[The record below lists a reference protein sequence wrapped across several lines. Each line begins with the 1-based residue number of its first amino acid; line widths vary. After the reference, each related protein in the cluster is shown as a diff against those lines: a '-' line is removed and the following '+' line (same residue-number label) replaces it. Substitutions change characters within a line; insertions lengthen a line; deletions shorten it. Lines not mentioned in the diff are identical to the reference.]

1 MKKPCQ
7 VSPSPQVLFSNSM
20 RKASSMDQPEECGW
34 DSPGDFIIPRIAP
47 STLSTSKP

>member
-7 VSPSPQVLFSNSM
+7 AGVTSPQVLFSNSM

-34 DSPGDFIIPRIAP
+34 DSPGDFIPRIAP
-47 STLSTSKP
+47 GTLSTSKP